1 MISAKD
7 AIFRL
12 ASGPSLMDSM
22 CDFII
27 RPPRSTYE
35 MDDLGP
41 DVFRIGDDGT
51 ERFMRHDFE
60 LENMRGLRFQCSWFK
75 PYPARRVPCVVYC
88 HANCGGRYDGLEA
101 LFVLQEGFS
110 LFCLDFCGSGMSEGE
125 YISLGFYE
133 RQDLV
138 AVVEFLTLK
147 SDEVDGV
154 ALWGR
159 SMGAVA
165 AIMYASKD
173 PWVRC
178 IVCDSPFASLRL
190 LIDDLVER
198 HGGRTARAMPRML
211 VRGIVERIRKRIMK
225 RAAFDIDDLDAVKY
239 AKSCGV
245 PALLF
250 HGADD
255 DFVSPTHCEL
265 IRDAFPIP
273 CLQQFTSGGHNGK
286 RHDDI
291 EELVRAFL
299 RLYLV
304 EKPQGAREMQT
315 LRELELANAA
325 APVPAETVT
334 DATRAATSRPS
345 APAAPASKQPVPP
358 PSCGM
363 GCAETPLMSSSST
376 TSTSTSRSSS
386 DASVCSSS
394 SSQAA
399 LTAPPSPVG
408 RMMRYSFDSRVTT
421 PPPRAAAA
429 PANSPPPSLTPRDLT
444 SGARACIKAATATAQ
459 AASSVPASPSSD
471 VAAAQVGSQ
480 LSPAESRSSSSPPET
495 VAAVLSPVA
504 GAADNFQRFSAS
516 SS

>member
-7 AIFRL
+7 ALLRL
-12 ASGPSLMDSM
+12 ASGPSLIDSM

-41 DVFRIGDDGT
+41 EVFRIGDDGT
-51 ERFMRHDFE
+51 ERFVRHDFE

-88 HANCGGRYDGLEA
+88 HANCGGRYDALEA
-101 LFVLQEGFS
+101 LFALREGFS

-198 HGGRTARAMPRML
+198 HGGRTARAVPKIL

-225 RAAFDIDDLDAVKY
+225 RAAFDIDDLDSVKY
-239 AKSCGV
+239 ATACDV

-250 HGADD
+250 HSADD
-255 DFVSPTHCEL
+255 DFVSPAHCEL

-286 RHDDI
+286 RPDDI
-291 EELVRAFL
+291 EELIKAFL
-299 RLYLV
+299 RLYLI
-304 EKPQGAREMQT
+304 EKPQGAREMRARQE
-315 LRELELANAA
+315 REQINPAA
-325 APVPAETVT
+325 SVAADAET
-334 DATRAATSRPS
+334 DETRAATSRPG
-345 APAAPASKQPVPP
+345 APAAPASKQPAPSAGNDMRCAEVRPTSYSSAYSSSPSQAVHDAPP
-358 PSCGM
+358 PQVGGM
-363 GCAETPLMSSSST
+363 RRCSTDARATTPLPRAEAALVSSS
-376 TSTSTSRSSS
+376 
-386 DASVCSSS
+386 
-394 SSQAA
+394 
-399 LTAPPSPVG
+399 
-408 RMMRYSFDSRVTT
+408 
-421 PPPRAAAA
+421 
-429 PANSPPPSLTPRDLT
+429 PPSLLARGST
-444 SGARACIKAATATAQ
+444 SGAQVCINASTAAVTGEVEATRSVTAPRSDGL
-459 AASSVPASPSSD
+459 AAGQGGCQVSL
-471 VAAAQVGSQ
+471 AA
-480 LSPAESRSSSSPPET
+480 SRSSSSPPET
-495 VAAVLSPVA
+495 VPTVFSPVA
-504 GAADNFQRFSAS
+504 GAADSFERFLTS
-516 SS
+516 SP

>member
-1 MISAKD
+1 MISARD
-7 AIFRL
+7 AIL
-12 ASGPSLMDSM
+12 HLTSGPSLMDGM
-22 CDFII
+22 CNFII

-35 MDDLGP
+35 IDDLGP
-41 DVFRIGDDGT
+41 DVFRIGDDCT

-101 LFVLQEGFS
+101 LFLLREGFS
-110 LFCLDFCGSGMSEGE
+110 LFCFDFCGSGMSEGE

-173 PWVRC
+173 PWIRC

-198 HGGRTARAMPRML
+198 HGGRTARVLPKIL

-239 AKSCGV
+239 AKACGV

-255 DFVSPTHCEL
+255 DFVSPTHCEM

-273 CLQQFTSGGHNGK
+273 CLQQFTPGGHNCE
-286 RHDDI
+286 RQDDI
-291 EELVRAFL
+291 QRLIRAFL
-299 RLYLV
+299 RLYLID
-304 EKPQGAREMQT
+304 KPQGAREMQAV
-315 LRELELANAA
+315 RELELANTASPAAVPVAA
-325 APVPAETVT
+325 A
-334 DATRAATSRPS
+334 ATKAATSQPS
-345 APAAPASKQPVPP
+345 APGAPALKQLVPP
-358 PSCGM
+358 TSYGM
-363 GCAETPLMSSSST
+363 RCAGTALISSSPTSATASSSST
-376 TSTSTSRSSS
+376 TSPST
-386 DASVCSSS
+386 
-394 SSQAA
+394 
-399 LTAPPSPVG
+399 
-408 RMMRYSFDSRVTT
+408 
-421 PPPRAAAA
+421 
-429 PANSPPPSLTPRDLT
+429 
-444 SGARACIKAATATAQ
+444 
-459 AASSVPASPSSD
+459 
-471 VAAAQVGSQ
+471 
-480 LSPAESRSSSSPPET
+480 
-495 VAAVLSPVA
+495 
-504 GAADNFQRFSAS
+504 SAS
-516 SS
+516 SSTSFDSSLLSPASRLAYYCSNSRDSTSPLKTAATLASSPPPFFTSLRSSSGTRARVSASTATVADGGGAGEQRSYRPTAQLSLRRSH